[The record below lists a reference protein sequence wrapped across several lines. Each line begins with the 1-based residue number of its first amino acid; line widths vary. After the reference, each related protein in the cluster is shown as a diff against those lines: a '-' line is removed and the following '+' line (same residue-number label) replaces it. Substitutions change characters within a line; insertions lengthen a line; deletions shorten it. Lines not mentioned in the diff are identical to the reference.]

1 MGEIEALDNGIVEDQ
16 GTRDGELNTNLLKAV
31 AISAGVLGTEGEL
44 EVIAGRRMK
53 VFNLTAMRESERS
66 KQNKTDFLNAVLE
79 WREERGDP
87 KLHRRSL
94 PLGAAEPL

>member
-1 MGEIEALDNGIVEDQ
+1 
-16 GTRDGELNTNLLKAV
+16 
-31 AISAGVLGTEGEL
+31 
-44 EVIAGRRMK
+44 MK